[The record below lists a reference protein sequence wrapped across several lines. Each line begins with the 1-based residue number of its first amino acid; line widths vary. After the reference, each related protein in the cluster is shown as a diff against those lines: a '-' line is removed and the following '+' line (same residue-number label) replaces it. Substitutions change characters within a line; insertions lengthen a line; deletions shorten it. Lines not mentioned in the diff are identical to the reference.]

1 MKRYLLLATIAMAVV
16 ALLLVGCD
24 NTTAQANALIGQAD
38 AHMKKS
44 IALGDEAA
52 TLEQDLNNLD
62 GSPASAAKGLE
73 LIAQVKVKLVQ
84 QKTEMEG
91 AKQAY
96 AGVDKIGVKPQVKK
110 YAELEAAV
118 IDIGIARNAEYM
130 KLYDAMT
137 VMFTGIRD
145 NKATEKQTA
154 EFLTVSDAITAKID
168 ELTKAANQASD
179 DAVAYYKADVAPK
192 K

>member
-91 AKQAY
+91 AKLAY
-96 AGVDKIGVKPQVKK
+96 AGVDKIDVKPQVKK
-110 YAELEAAV
+110 YAKLEAAV